1 LFDIDFG
8 IANDTSAA
16 PYCGARFCVIDQN
29 VSHKFRGN
37 TIEVRAVGERW
48 RSGAQPHKRFVDER
62 GRLQSMTA
70 AFVTHVAGCETV
82 QLSVHER
89 SEFFQSLA
97 IALLPAIEELA
108 NAFAI

>member
-1 LFDIDFG
+1 
-8 IANDTSAA
+8 
-16 PYCGARFCVIDQN
+16 
-29 VSHKFRGN
+29 
-37 TIEVRAVGERW
+37 
-48 RSGAQPHKRFVDER
+48 
-62 GRLQSMTA
+62 MTA

-97 IALLPAIEELA
+97 IAVLPAIEELA